1 MKKISFLLV
10 ILGMIFSF
18 RLPVFGKKI
27 STIDLEN
34 LSVHIM
40 GSSTSV
46 IELSFETDEPL
57 INLIIWMNYQIG
69 DNDVK
74 DLIYA
79 ERKEQSNRCDVIS
92 RGELRDNGKYYYC
105 FKLTSVEK
113 ISTFDFIFTYEVEG
127 DTISQ
132 KVYVTNGNPNFESA
146 VFSPIN
152 AVIIGLIT
160 TVAAGLGTFVIV
172 KMSEKN
178 VQISD
183 DED

>member
-1 MKKISFLLV
+1 MEMQLKKV
-10 ILGMIFSF
+10 
-18 RLPVFGKKI
+18 
-27 STIDLEN
+27 T
-34 LSVHIM
+34 
-40 GSSTSV
+40 
-46 IELSFETDEPL
+46 
-57 INLIIWMNYQIG
+57 
-69 DNDVK
+69 
-74 DLIYA
+74 
-79 ERKEQSNRCDVIS
+79 KEEAHKMVD
-92 RGELRDNGKYYYC
+92 
-105 FKLTSVEK
+105 
-113 ISTFDFIFTYEVEG
+113 EVEG

-160 TVAAGLGTFVIV
+160 TAAAGLGTYVIV